1 MASDTEIVPSER
13 PCPITGSH
21 DCEVV
26 ATRAREGHAL
36 RNVRSLES
44 GLIFVDPLPVEDL
57 AKYYKEDYRSEYKNV
72 IQPKLKHIYRAG
84 GVALDRLK
92 HGGGATA
99 ITPGMKTLDIGAGGG
114 EWAYLMSQV
123 GCESRGVEPSNYGS
137 FAKDSYDV
145 DVFLG
150 MYQDAELEKGSFDL
164 VTLFQVLEHLA
175 DPVVDIAAMAEYLKV
190 GGRFWIEVP
199 DILFGG
205 MRFDHKWH
213 DGHLFGFDALTLE
226 AVAAKAG
233 LKKVSL
239 DVLPGNL
246 FGVFEKVE
254 GEVEVPSLDGHCGE
268 SRAALN
274 AATDGYWKRLDNY
287 TKVPRR
293 LVERSR
299 ELRVSKSIGEP
310 RAILD
315 HLIEKDEVVKAI
327 AGA

>member
-1 MASDTEIVPSER
+1 MAPELVQSER

-21 DCEVV
+21 DCEIV
-26 ATRAREGHAL
+26 ATEAREGHDL
-36 RNVRSLES
+36 RNVRSRES
-44 GLIFVDPLPVEDL
+44 GLVFVDPLPVEDL
-57 AKYYKEDYRSEYKNV
+57 AKYYKEDYREEYKSV
-72 IQPKLKHIYRAG
+72 RQPKLKHIYRAG

-92 HGGGATA
+92 HGGGGNA
-99 ITPGMKTLDIGAGGG
+99 IKSGMKTLDIGAGGG
-114 EWAYLMSQV
+114 EWVYLMSQL
-123 GCESRGVEPSNYGS
+123 GCKSQGVEPSNYGS
-137 FAKDSYDV
+137 FAKDSYGV

-175 DPVVDIAAMAEYLKV
+175 DPVVDIRAMAEYLKV

-213 DGHLFGFDALTLE
+213 DGHLFGYDALTLE

-239 DVLPGNL
+239 EVLPGNL

-254 GEVEVPSLDGHCGE
+254 EEVTVPDLAGHCE
-268 SRAALN
+268 DSRNALE
-274 AATDGYWKRLDNY
+274 AATDGYWMRPDNY

-293 LVERSR
+293 LVQRTR
-299 ELRVSKSIGEP
+299 EIIVSKKLREP
-310 RAILD
+310 KAILD
-315 HLIEKDEVVKAI
+315 HLIGEDATASQVLS
-327 AGA
+327 G

>member
-1 MASDTEIVPSER
+1 MASDPEIVQSER

-26 ATRAREGHAL
+26 ATEAREGHAL

-84 GVALDRLK
+84 GVTLDRLK

-114 EWAYLMSQV
+114 EWVYLMNKI
-123 GCESRGVEPSNYGS
+123 GCESRGVEPSNYGN

-233 LKKVSL
+233 LKKVKL

-246 FGVFEKVE
+246 FGIFEKVE
-254 GEVEVPSLDGHCGE
+254 GEVEVPSLESHCKE
-268 SRAALN
+268 SRVALD

-293 LVERSR
+293 LVERLR
-299 ELRVSKSIGEP
+299 ELRVSKSIGQP

-327 AGA
+327 TTK

>member
-1 MASDTEIVPSER
+1 MAAELVQSDR

-21 DCEVV
+21 DCEIV
-26 ATRAREGHAL
+26 ATKAREGHDL
-36 RNVRSLES
+36 RNVRSQES
-44 GLIFVDPLPVEDL
+44 GIIFVDPLPVEDL
-57 AKYYKEDYRSEYKNV
+57 AKYYKEDYREEYKSV
-72 IQPKLKHIYRAG
+72 RQPKLKHIYRAG
-84 GVALDRLK
+84 GVALDRLQ
-92 HGGGATA
+92 HGGGAEA
-99 ITPGMKTLDIGAGGG
+99 IRSGMKTLDIGAGGG
-114 EWAYLMSQV
+114 EWVYLLSQL
-123 GCESRGVEPSNYGS
+123 GCDSRGVEPSNYGS

-150 MYQDAELEKGSFDL
+150 MYQDAELEKESFDL

-175 DPVVDIAAMAEYLKV
+175 DPVVDIRAMAEYLKV

-213 DGHLFGFDALTLE
+213 DGHLFGFDAFTLE

-239 DVLPGNL
+239 EVLPGNL
-246 FGVFEKVE
+246 FGVFEKVAE
-254 GEVEVPSLDGHCGE
+254 EVEVPDLTGHCE
-268 SRAALN
+268 RSREALDR
-274 AATDGYWKRLDNY
+274 ATAIYWKRPDNY

-299 ELRVSKSIGEP
+299 EMLVSKKLGKP
-310 RAILD
+310 RSILD
-315 HLIEKDEVVKAI
+315 HLIEKDAVVSGI
-327 AGA
+327 QSS

>member
-1 MASDTEIVPSER
+1 MASDIELLQSER

-26 ATRAREGHAL
+26 ATKAREGHAL
-36 RNVRSLES
+36 RNVRSRES

-57 AKYYKEDYRSEYKNV
+57 ARYYKEDYRSEYKSV
-72 IQPKLKHIYRAG
+72 VQPKLKHIYRAG
-84 GVALDRLK
+84 GVALARLK
-92 HGGGATA
+92 HGGGAEA
-99 ITPGMKTLDIGAGGG
+99 IVPGMRTLDIGAGGG
-114 EWAYLMSQV
+114 EWVYLMSEA
-123 GCESRGVEPSNYGS
+123 GCESCGVEPSNYGN
-137 FAKDSYDV
+137 FAKDSYGV

-175 DPVVDIAAMAEYLKV
+175 DPVNDIRAMAEYLKV

-205 MRFDHKWH
+205 MHFDHKWH

-233 LKKVSL
+233 LKKVKL

-246 FGVFEKVE
+246 FGVFEKVA
-254 GEVEVPSLDGHCGE
+254 GEVEVPSLEGHCDA
-268 SRAALN
+268 SRKALD
-274 AATDGYWKRLDNY
+274 AATAGYWRRPDNY

-293 LVERSR
+293 LVERTREILVSR
-299 ELRVSKSIGEP
+299 RLGEP

-315 HLIEKDEVVKAI
+315 HRIAQDEMVAAI
-327 AGA
+327 RRA

>member
-1 MASDTEIVPSER
+1 MASETELVQSER

-26 ATRAREGHAL
+26 AKKAREGHAL
-36 RNVRSLES
+36 RNLRSRES
-44 GLIFVDPLPVEDL
+44 GLIFVDPLPVDDL
-57 AKYYKEDYRSEYKNV
+57 AKYYKEDYRSDYKSV
-72 IQPKLKHIYRAG
+72 KQPKLKHIYRAG
-84 GVALDRLK
+84 GVALHRLK
-92 HGGGATA
+92 HGGGASA
-99 ITPGMKTLDIGAGGG
+99 IKPGMRTLDIGAGGG
-114 EWAYLMSQV
+114 EWVYLLDQV

-150 MYQDAELEKGSFDL
+150 MYQDANLEKGSFDL

-175 DPVVDIAAMAEYLKV
+175 DPVEDLRAMAEYLKV
-190 GGRFWIEVP
+190 GGRFWVEVP

-205 MRFDHKWH
+205 MHFNHKWH
-213 DGHLFGFDALTLE
+213 DGHLHGFDALTLE

-233 LKKVSL
+233 LKKVKL

-254 GEVEVPSLDGHCGE
+254 GEIEVP
-268 SRAALN
+268 ALN
-274 AATDGYWKRLDNY
+274 GHADSSRSAMEAANKGYWKCAKTY

-293 LVERSR
+293 LVERIR
-299 ELRVSKSIGEP
+299 ELSVSKKIGEP

-315 HLIEKDEVVKAI
+315 HLIGKDEVVGSIREA
-327 AGA
+327 

>member
-1 MASDTEIVPSER
+1 T
-13 PCPITGSH
+13 
-21 DCEVV
+21 
-26 ATRAREGHAL
+26 
-36 RNVRSLES
+36 
-44 GLIFVDPLPVEDL
+44 
-57 AKYYKEDYRSEYKNV
+57 
-72 IQPKLKHIYRAG
+72 
-84 GVALDRLK
+84 LDRLK
-92 HGGGATA
+92 HGGGPEA
-99 ITPGMKTLDIGAGGG
+99 IKPDMKTLDIGAGGG
-114 EWAYLMSQV
+114 EWVYLMSQA
-123 GCESRGVEPSNYGS
+123 GCESRGVEPSNYGN
-137 FAKDSYDV
+137 FAKESYDV

-175 DPVVDIAAMAEYLKV
+175 DPVIDIRAMAEYLKV

-233 LKKVSL
+233 LKKVKL

-254 GEVEVPSLDGHCGE
+254 GEVEMPSLEGHCE
-268 SRAALN
+268 VSRDALN
-274 AATDGYWKRLDNY
+274 AATAGYWKRPDNY

-293 LVERSR
+293 LLERTR
-299 ELRVSKSIGEP
+299 EILVSKRLGEP
-310 RAILD
+310 KAILD
-315 HLIEKDEVVKAI
+315 YRIVQDTAFQAI
-327 AGA
+327 RTS